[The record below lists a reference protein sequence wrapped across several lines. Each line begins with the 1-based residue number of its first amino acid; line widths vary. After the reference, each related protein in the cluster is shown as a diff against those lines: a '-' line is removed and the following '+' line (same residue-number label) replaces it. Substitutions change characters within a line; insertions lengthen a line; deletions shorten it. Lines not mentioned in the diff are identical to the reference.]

1 MKKILFVCTGNSCR
15 SVMAEGLL
23 RHMMEKKGR
32 TDVQVLSAGVSTLGR
47 QGATVETIEVMRQE
61 GIDVSGHASRPIT
74 PDLIRRADAI
84 FCMEEFHRDAV
95 LSLAPDAAP
104 RTHLLKTFQTKRPV
118 MDPNIADPIAR
129 PKEVY
134 ESCLMTIKEAV
145 ERVARW
151 LTKEGHEAQTG
162 DEREESDQ
170 G

>member
-32 TDVQVLSAGVSTLGR
+32 ADIQILSAGVSTLGGH
-47 QGATVETIEVMRQE
+47 GATLETIEVMQQE
-61 GIDVSGHASRPIT
+61 GIDVSGHIGQPVT

-84 FCMEEFHRDAV
+84 FCMEEFHRDAI
-95 LSLAPDAAP
+95 LSLVPEAASK
-104 RTHLLKTFQTKRPV
+104 THLLKTFQARGRV
-118 MDPNIADPIAR
+118 MDPNITDPIAR

-134 ESCLMTIKEAV
+134 ESCFMTIKEAV

-151 LTKEGHEAQTG
+151 LTKESQEAQTG
-162 DEREESDQ
+162 DEREESDP